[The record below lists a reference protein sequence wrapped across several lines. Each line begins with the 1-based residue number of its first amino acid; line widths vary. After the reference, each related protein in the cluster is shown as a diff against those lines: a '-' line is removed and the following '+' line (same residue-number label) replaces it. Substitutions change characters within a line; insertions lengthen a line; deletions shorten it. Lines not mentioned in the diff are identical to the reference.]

1 MRGELE
7 TSELLTDSLEAYFGG
22 GRGRGALAV
31 YGAGLACLCGAG
43 LLLAVVRV
51 DVTAR
56 APGLL
61 RPALERHRVAA
72 GAAGIV
78 ESVTGRPGARM
89 HAGDLLLVLR
99 PDALAPRLAAAESTA
114 TELGARAAD
123 LAHLIR
129 HASGL
134 VGDGNGQGEPRR
146 GGNRSDAGK
155 PTGAHSASSGA
166 GTASRG
172 HERIGASDRLAAPA
186 QLPRLARY
194 REDRDQLR
202 HEWTD
207 LAHEEQVARGEAAR
221 VRALGRLGLAAPT
234 EIEQAELRL
243 TRARAAP
250 RQLAERQ
257 RASWAQELEEVLTR
271 LREAEAERTVL
282 RAQARLNE
290 VRAPVSGTVEE
301 WSPLSPGSWVAAG
314 ETIAVISPDAP
325 LVAEIYVDSRDAARV
340 RPGMPVRLLLDAFDH
355 HEWGALP
362 ARVSEVADDYTLVGG
377 RPVFRVRCQLL
388 SARLRRP
395 DGGVAQ
401 PGKGMSLT
409 AAFILGRRTL
419 LHLMWDRASRPFEAG
434 AGEPG
439 AAPSP
444 DARVVGASG
453 AGATPFRGSAPD
465 GSIAETP

>member
-1 MRGELE
+1 MRGELD

-22 GRGRGALAV
+22 GRGRGAAAIYGALLAV
-31 YGAGLACLCGAG
+31 LCATGS
-43 LLLAVVRV
+43 LLGVVRV

-78 ESVTGRPGARM
+78 ERVAGRPGARV
-89 HAGDLLLVLR
+89 HAGDLLLLLR
-99 PDALAPRLAAAESTA
+99 PDALAPRLAAAEST
-114 TELGARAAD
+114 TVELDARAAD
-123 LAHLIR
+123 LAYLIR
-129 HASGL
+129 YASAL
-134 VGDGNGQGEPRR
+134 TGDGPAQGQPRPGSDGSDT
-146 GGNRSDAGK
+146 GGPAG
-155 PTGAHSASSGA
+155 ASHASSGA
-166 GTASRG
+166 EAGARTHG
-172 HERIGASDRLAAPA
+172 RIGGSDPPAAPA
-186 QLPRLARY
+186 QLPRRARY

-207 LAHEEQVARGEAAR
+207 LAREERVARGEAAR
-221 VRALGRLGLAAPT
+221 ARALGRLGLAAPA
-234 EIEQAELRL
+234 EIEQADLRL

-250 RQLAERQ
+250 RQLAERR

-290 VRAPVSGTVEE
+290 LRAPVAGTIEE
-301 WSPLSPGSWVAAG
+301 WSPLSAGSWVAAG

-325 LVAEIYVDSRDAARV
+325 LVAEMYVESRDAARM
-340 RPGMPVRLLLDAFDH
+340 RPGMRVRLLLDAFDH

-388 SARLRRP
+388 SSRLRRP
-395 DGGVAQ
+395 DGGVAR

-409 AAFILGRRTL
+409 AAFVLGRRTL
-419 LHLMWDRASRPFEAG
+419 LHLMWDRASRPFEASP
-434 AGEPG
+434 ADL
-439 AAPSP
+439 AAN
-444 DARVVGASG
+444 AASSTG
-453 AGATPFRGSAPD
+453 AGAADLYATP
-465 GSIAETP
+465 